1 MKQQQL
7 LIPLLIMFSLLLST
21 NTIIIF
27 MSSNTVAINENKEV
41 KNVLFVGG
49 AGPNN
54 YTIIQDAVD
63 NATEGSTIFVYAGT
77 YYEGVQINKTINI
90 MGENRNTTIINGGWY
105 RGGFLFAADR
115 INITELTI
123 INTTHAVLL
132 LNSNHSKII
141 NCSILNNQKYGIELV
156 NSSYNQISDCYIFYN
171 NLCGINIKSYSD
183 YNSITNCLFSYNGV
197 AIALYDCSEN
207 NISYCKIGSDSGYGF
222 HILNASNNNIQNCTL
237 KGFGKAIE
245 FLGNSD
251 SNLVIGCEII
261 NNYYGIIINNSESNL
276 NTFHHNS
283 FINNQIHAYDISENF
298 WDNGAKGNYW
308 DDYNG
313 IDSNHDGIGDTPY
326 NIPGGY
332 NIDRYPLIIQ
342 NDGGINNTMHSTSAI
357 PPLSTEQT
365 VILLILIILFFV
377 IIFFVLIRKKKGRMV
392 KKHE

>member
-1 MKQQQL
+1 MKQRLTL
-7 LIPLLIMFSLLLST
+7 LIVLLLFLST
-21 NTIIIF
+21 NIIIF
-27 MSSNTVAINENKEV
+27 TSMNTASSGENKEADSI
-41 KNVLFVGG
+41 LFVGG

-63 NATEGSTIFVYAGT
+63 NATEGDTIFVYAGT
-77 YYEGVQINKTINI
+77 YYEDVQINKTINI
-90 MGENRNTTIINGGWY
+90 IGENRNTTIINGGWY
-105 RGGFLFAADR
+105 REGLLFAADR

-123 INTTHAVLL
+123 INTTHAILF

-141 NCSILNNQKYGIELV
+141 NCSILNNNYGIML
-156 NSSYNQISDCYIFYN
+156 NYSSYNQISDCYIFYN
-171 NLCGINIKSYSD
+171 KLFGIDIKLHSD
-183 YNSITNCLFSYNGV
+183 YNSITKCLFSYNGV

-251 SNLVIGCEII
+251 SNLVTDCEII

-298 WDNGAKGNYW
+298 WDNGNEGNYW

-313 IDSNHDGIGDTPY
+313 TDSNHDGIGDTSY
-326 NIPGGY
+326 HIPGGP
-332 NIDRYPLIIQ
+332 NSDQYPLIIQ
-342 NDGGINNTMHSTSAI
+342 AENGGEINNNTNITPT
-357 PPLSTEQT
+357 PPIISISTEQM

-377 IIFFVLIRKKKGRMV
+377 IIFFVLKRKKKGRMV